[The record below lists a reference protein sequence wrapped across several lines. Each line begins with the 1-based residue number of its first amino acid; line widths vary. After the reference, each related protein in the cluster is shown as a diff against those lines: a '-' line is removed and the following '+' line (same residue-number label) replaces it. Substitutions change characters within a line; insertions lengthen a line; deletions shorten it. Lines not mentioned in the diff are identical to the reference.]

1 MCPRQ
6 KENVILMEQSKR
18 ILRLPEVLKMTGL
31 SRTSIWRQIDAG
43 TFPKSVK
50 LGPRA
55 VGWRASDIEE
65 WLRNRPSTG

>member
-1 MCPRQ
+1 MDA
-6 KENVILMEQSKR
+6 SKR
-18 ILRLPEVLKMTGL
+18 ILRLPKVLELTGL

-55 VGWRASDIEE
+55 VGWRASDIYG
-65 WLRNRPSTG
+65 WLDNRPPTG

>member
-1 MCPRQ
+1 
-6 KENVILMEQSKR
+6 
-18 ILRLPEVLKMTGL
+18 MTGL
-31 SRTSIWRQIDAG
+31 SRTSIWRQVDRG
-43 TFPKSVK
+43 TFPKPVK